1 MATALAPLVA
11 PIVGAAHSSRVWPA
25 RPGFARRRPRRHRT
39 RLCPRR
45 RARDA
50 VVVTVCMSSLC
61 MPFQC
66 VWCACVRAHLA
77 CVHAHGCGWAGGL
90 WLLAPTARRH
100 HGSCDSRRCG
110 TAADSAH
117 LSSMQLCS
125 DSRKRRWRSCM
136 RNSPSESTAHRSGPA
151 IGTSGRPLEPVRTGI
166 KVDAERLARRT
177 LHTVVSR
184 TDTGFGFRHLAR
196 SRSDQPLIDVPA
208 QPAAVL
214 RVTRSEP
221 MLFTWPVPPA
231 DTALLPARWWE

>member
-39 RLCPRR
+39 RLRPRR

-151 IGTSGRPLEPVRTGI
+151 IGTRCGRPLEPVRTGI
-166 KVDAERLARRT
+166 KVDAEGFARRT

-184 TDTGFGFRHLAR
+184 TRASAFAT
-196 SRSDQPLIDVPA
+196 S
-208 QPAAVL
+208 
-214 RVTRSEP
+214 
-221 MLFTWPVPPA
+221 
-231 DTALLPARWWE
+231 PARAQVSL